1 MIKISEQIS
10 EFIKEHVGLGDTHQ
24 SISNQIYDVFGVN
37 VARRTVSSHVAH
49 LQTPEVGL
57 NPPNLPS
64 EVSYR
69 GNGTQL
75 SINADG
81 SQTSSTVLQMKADQ
95 VKDVNYVLRAHG
107 FSETDWELVSARNN
121 FWQQNNS
128 EQGLVDLYQSKI
140 TVKPKLKTG
149 LQVDDIIKSFNNV
162 IKSVEV
168 PNVKKGEDNIVIPL
182 FDMHFGITKLEM
194 LEEHLHKIANILK
207 KGYKRVE
214 IIIGGDV
221 LHSDFITK
229 SQTAS
234 NTQLDHVKTI
244 RALNEAESFFSTLI
258 ELSLKMSEIVEVKA
272 VSGNHDTDSQFYF
285 VWGMSKKFPQVNFEN
300 VLNIDRLAFQF
311 GKIGILVAHGN
322 LALKRLPML
331 FANEFPEIWSSS
343 TYRMVA
349 SGHYHTEKLAD
360 IDGVVMHQ
368 FGTAKPNDPYEHA
381 NGYTVARKHLQLL
394 EFNDE
399 RLLATY
405 EVE

>member
-10 EFIKEHVGLGDTHQ
+10 EFIKEHIGLGDTHQ
-24 SISNQIYDVFGVN
+24 SISNQIYDVFGIN
-37 VARRTVSSHVAH
+37 IARRTISNHIAH
-49 LQTPEVGL
+49 LHTPDVGL
-57 NPPNLPS
+57 NTTSFPS
-64 EVSYR
+64 NASYR
-69 GNGTQL
+69 DNGTQL

-81 SQTSSTVLQMKADQ
+81 SQTSSTVIQMQADQ
-95 VKDVNYVLRAHG
+95 IKDVNYVLRAHG

-168 PNVKKGEDNIVIPL
+168 TNVKKGDDNIVIPL

-229 SQTAS
+229 SQTSS
-234 NTQLDHVKTI
+234 NTQLDPVKTI

-300 VLNIDRLAFQF
+300 VLNTDRLAFQF

-331 FANEFPEIWSSS
+331 FANEFPDIWSSS

-405 EVE
+405 EIE

>member
-37 VARRTVSSHVAH
+37 IARRTISNHIAH
-49 LQTPEVGL
+49 LHTPEVGL
-57 NPPNLPS
+57 NTPS
-64 EVSYR
+64 VPSKVSYR
-69 GNGTQL
+69 DNGTQL

-81 SQTSSTVLQMKADQ
+81 SQTSTTQLQMTMEQ
-95 VKDVNYVLRAHG
+95 MKDPDFVLKAHG
-107 FSETDWELVSARNN
+107 FAPDEWTIISA
-121 FWQQNNS
+121 NS
-128 EQGLVDLYQSKI
+128 NTWDANAGDGKAMTLYQSKI

-162 IKSVEV
+162 IKSIEV
-168 PNVKKGEDNIVIPL
+168 TNIKKGNDNIVIPL

-194 LEEHLHKIANILK
+194 LEDHLHKIANILK

-229 SQTAS
+229 SQTSS
-234 NTQLDHVKTI
+234 NTQLDPVKTI

-300 VLNIDRLAFQF
+300 VLNTDRLAFQF

-331 FANEFPEIWSSS
+331 FANEFPDIWSTS

-381 NGYTVARKHLQLL
+381 NGYTVARKHLQML
-394 EFNDE
+394 EFDNE
-399 RLLATY
+399 KLLATY
-405 EVE
+405 EIE

>member
-1 MIKISEQIS
+1 MSKISEQIS

-37 VARRTVSSHVAH
+37 VARRTISNHIAH
-49 LQTPEVGL
+49 LHTPEVGL
-57 NPPNLPS
+57 NTPS
-64 EVSYR
+64 VPSKVSYR
-69 GNGTQL
+69 NNGTQL
-75 SINADG
+75 SINSDG
-81 SQTSSTVLQMKADQ
+81 SQTSSTVIQMQADQ
-95 VKDVNYVLRAHG
+95 IKDVNYVLRAHG

-168 PNVKKGEDNIVIPL
+168 PNIKKGNDNIVIPL

-194 LEEHLHKIANILK
+194 LEGHLHKIANILK

-229 SQTAS
+229 SQTSS
-234 NTQLDHVKTI
+234 NTQLDPVKTI

-300 VLNIDRLAFQF
+300 VLNTDRLAFQF

-331 FANEFPEIWSSS
+331 FANEYPDIWSSS

-381 NGYTVARKHLQLL
+381 NGYTVARKHLQML
-394 EFNDE
+394 EFDNE
-399 RLLATY
+399 KLLATY
-405 EVE
+405 EIE